1 MLSKRLFLFIHKMA
15 MFAILIASFT
25 PNISHALATHKS
37 MNSMMQ
43 EICVSNGAKINLKI
57 QTTLGQQ
64 RFVEFAIKPTPQSKT
79 IVMHFAHCPFCAS
92 ATNDTLL
99 NTAKLPVFVK
109 LISQAQQCIV
119 TKPLS
124 YPSFLTRPPPAQAP
138 PYFI

>member
-1 MLSKRLFLFIHKMA
+1 

-43 EICVSNGAKINLKI
+43 DICVSNGAKINLKI

-109 LISQAQQCIV
+109 LISQAQQCIA